1 VPDIAPDKISA
12 VSYPPESLYETWSE
26 HADSLDL
33 SNSQFIIK
41 MVEAGRRN
49 ISMDDAS
56 TASIR
61 ELLKERADLE
71 KEIQRQRERIDDLER
86 QLQHSTQSE
95 IVSFVAENPGAQTPD
110 IIQHMANSVP
120 SRVAGHLDALEGD
133 AIERHEDGYVPSE
146 PAEVED
152 E

>member
-1 VPDIAPDKISA
+1 
-12 VSYPPESLYETWSE
+12 
-26 HADSLDL
+26 
-33 SNSQFIIK
+33 
-41 MVEAGRRN
+41 
-49 ISMDDAS
+49 MDDAS